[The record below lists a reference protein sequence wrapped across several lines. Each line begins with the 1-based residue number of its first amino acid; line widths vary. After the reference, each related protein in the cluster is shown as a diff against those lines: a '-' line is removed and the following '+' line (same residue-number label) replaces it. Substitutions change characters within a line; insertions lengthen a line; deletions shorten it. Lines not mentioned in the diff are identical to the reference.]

1 MNLSNLEVGKTAL
14 VKRIN
19 NYDNIRRRLLD
30 IGLIENTKVTSLYK
44 SPFGKIKAYLI
55 RGSVIAI
62 RQNDACKIEVELI

>member
-1 MNLSNLEVGKTAL
+1 MNLYDLEVGKIAL

-19 NYDNIRRRLLD
+19 SCDNERRLLD

>member
-1 MNLSNLEVGKTAL
+1 MNLYDLEVGKTAL

-19 NYDNIRRRLLD
+19 SCDNERRLLD

-62 RQNDACKIEVELI
+62 RQSDACKIEVELI

>member
-1 MNLSNLEVGKTAL
+1 MNLYDLEVGKTAL

-19 NYDNIRRRLLD
+19 SCDNERRLLD